1 MKIAKVVNGEIR
13 KVRNSIPENL
23 ENTSNFSAL
32 SLDEMAMLNWY
43 PIREVYPERGLYESY
58 GEPTIE
64 ILPAEVVYT
73 YPVIQPTLAYVQKA
87 RKKEFKDE
95 LSSRVYALRDIDEFM
110 VLLLTATLSN
120 SLKTK
125 IADLS
130 AAYEAAVSAL
140 NATTTVADALA
151 VTVSWPAS

>member
-1 MKIAKVVNGEIR
+1 M
-13 KVRNSIPENL
+13 
-23 ENTSNFSAL
+23 AL
-32 SLDEMAMLNWY
+32 LNWY
-43 PIREVYPERGLYESY
+43 PIREVKPDLEPYESY
-58 GEPTIE
+58 GAPTVE
-64 ILPAEVVYT
+64 VFPMEVVYT
-73 YPVIQPTLAYVQKA
+73 YPVIPATLEYVRKA

-95 LSSRVYALRDIDEFM
+95 LSGRIYALRDLDEFM